1 MVKICLRV
9 NPLAGFVWPNFQI
22 GSLQCLPETVLE
34 STDESPESPGGTPG
48 HDEHFQQGK
57 TALIAFFVCVMQ
69 VDERTVA
76 PLGLCF

>member
-34 STDESPESPGGTPG
+34 STDENPGGTPG
-48 HDEHFQQGK
+48 QDEYFQQGK
-57 TALIAFFVCVMQ
+57 MALTAFFCVCYAG
-69 VDERTVA
+69 R
-76 PLGLCF
+76 